1 MSHADEVPDVDVA
14 REDQMRINLFGRLNN
29 KKHFIED
36 TIKDI
41 KVSHINTHIY
51 YITLGLAWPAGP
63 AVG

>member
-41 KVSHINTHIY
+41 KVPDKYTPPHA
-51 YITLGLAWPAGP
+51 LVPAMGAGVVP
-63 AVG
+63 